1 MQRWSVI
8 NVPLFIVSSQL
19 YNTPRKSDVFGR
31 INYLFYLE
39 ALSMFIIS
47 VLPFVSLYSEN
58 EIEIEDKTL

>member
-19 YNTPRKSDVFGR
+19 YNTPRKSGVSAGSIIYFIR
-31 INYLFYLE
+31 

-47 VLPFVSLYSEN
+47 VLPFVSPYSEN